1 MAQNNNTTNNTVNNT
16 VNGGK
21 YITIESFD
29 TYRSTAINKIKT
41 VSEQCGKLKAE
52 SFFYKNK
59 YEQLASSILPAQT
72 QTPQNK
78 IDLDLNTMVE
88 QVINDTFNDHL
99 RLLQNQ

>member
-1 MAQNNNTTNNTVNNT
+1 MEQTVRPIGQP
-16 VNGGK
+16 VSDNGGK

-29 TYRSTAINKIKT
+29 TYRTSAINKIKT

-59 YEQLASSILPAQT
+59 YEQLASSIVPVQT
-72 QTPQNK
+72 AGTTAK
-78 IDLDLNTMVE
+78 VDLDLNQLVE

>member
-59 YEQLASSILPAQT
+59 YEQLASSILPT

-78 IDLDLNTMVE
+78 IDLDLNTMVD